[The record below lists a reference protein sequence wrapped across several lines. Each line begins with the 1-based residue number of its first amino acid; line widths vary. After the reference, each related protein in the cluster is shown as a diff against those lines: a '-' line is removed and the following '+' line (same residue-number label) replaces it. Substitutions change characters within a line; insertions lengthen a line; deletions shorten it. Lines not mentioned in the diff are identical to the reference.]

1 MQRLYFLYHELR
13 PEPSQ
18 YSYVVSCAEFEG
30 HLRLYAAMQS
40 GERSGRLR
48 PEISFDDGN
57 LSDWRYALPLLQKA
71 GLRAHFFITAGW
83 TGQRAGFMADAEL
96 RALHAAGMTVGAHGW
111 SHKLLT
117 ACSDAELRVEL
128 IDAKARLEDALG
140 APIEAMSLPGGRF
153 NGRVLRACRE
163 AGYRAVFSSE
173 PKASAVAGVIAGE
186 RTIGRLNLRSGTTA
200 AWLEEILDTGTGALA
215 KQQRSDRVKGV
226 AKSILGDRLYARA
239 WALANR
245 QEAEPGESMS
255 AQGKPTSAQGKP

>member
-18 YSYVVSCAEFEG
+18 YSYVVSCAKFAQ
-30 HLRLYAAMQS
+30 HLRLYAALQAE
-40 GERSGRLR
+40 GGNARLR

-57 LSDWRYALPLLQKA
+57 VSDWRYALPLLQGA

-83 TGQRAGFMADAEL
+83 TGERAGFMSGAEL
-96 RALHAAGMTVGAHGW
+96 RELYAAGMTVGAHGW

-117 ACSDAELRVEL
+117 ACSEAELRVEL
-128 IDAKARLEDALG
+128 VDAKARLEDGLG
-140 APIEAMSLPGGRF
+140 APVETMSLPGGRF

-163 AGYRAVFSSE
+163 AGYTAVFSSE
-173 PKASAVAGVIAGE
+173 PKISEEDAAGSGKG
-186 RTIGRLNLRSGTTA
+186 TIGRLNLRSGTTA
-200 AWLEEILDTGTGALA
+200 AWLEGMLDPGTGALA
-215 KQQRSDRVKGV
+215 KQQRSDRVKGI

-245 QEAEPGESMS
+245 QEAESPEP
-255 AQGKPTSAQGKP
+255 QGAP